1 MWEEA
6 KIFILVLLAICG
18 GIITILTAAEKVGKI
33 IHPYRRFAEIVADHG
48 RRIDAH
54 DKLLDNDNRRLND
67 QVQLTKRIYQM
78 NLALLNHFI
87 DGNGKEQMKEL
98 REAIQNDLVDMS

>member
-6 KIFILVLLAICG
+6 KIFLLVLLAICG
-18 GIITILTAAEKVGKI
+18 GITTILTAAEKLGKI
-33 IHPYRRFAEIVADHG
+33 IHPYKELAQTVADNT
-48 RRIDAH
+48 RRLDAH

-67 QVQLTKRIYQM
+67 QVQLTKRIYQV

-87 DGNGKEQMKEL
+87 DGNGVEQMKEL
-98 REAIQNDLVDMS
+98 RENIQNDLVELS